1 MFKPLCLGSFCFISL
16 DYTQTNPDKH
26 VPQKYD
32 LSLSLYTIPRSSS
45 ITLILVHTSF
55 QDIFGSNILVS

>member
-1 MFKPLCLGSFCFISL
+1 MFLRNMT
-16 DYTQTNPDKH
+16 Y
-26 VPQKYD
+26 
-32 LSLSLYTIPRSSS
+32 SLSLYTIPRSSS